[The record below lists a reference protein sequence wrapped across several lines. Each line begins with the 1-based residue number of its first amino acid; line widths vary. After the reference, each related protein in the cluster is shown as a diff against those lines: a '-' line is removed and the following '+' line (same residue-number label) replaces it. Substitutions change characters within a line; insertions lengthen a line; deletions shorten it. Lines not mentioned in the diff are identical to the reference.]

1 LLSSVGCLKIKGHK
15 VPFIDEIGFKGKEDF
30 FHVRRQW
37 GCLSNGIIEK
47 RGAEKR
53 GARKKGEGE
62 NYERE
67 GTFSAVKSVNVEN
80 SCYIRNWHSFL
91 RPLPLSLIHPPPL
104 FAKVESHDNV
114 IKNIE
119 TRRQL

>member
-1 LLSSVGCLKIKGHK
+1 LK
-15 VPFIDEIGFKGKEDF
+15 KEEPKS
-30 FHVRRQW
+30 
-37 GCLSNGIIEK
+37 G
-47 RGAEKR
+47 